1 MACLPEPPPVR
12 RVDVRGLEAR
22 HGHTPAHVVEVH
34 GLEVRYGEVDALR
47 GLDLTIRPGE
57 LVAFLGPNGA
67 GKTSLLEVLGG
78 FRDHHA
84 GTVEVLGCDPGPA
97 TAQLAR
103 PARHRAAGRGP
114 RARAERPGV
123 PRALR
128 GLLRAP

>member
-84 GTVEVLGCDPGPA
+84 GTVEVLGCDPG
-97 TAQLAR
+97 R
-103 PARHRAAGRGP
+103 PPRSWRDRLGIVLQDAAP
-114 RARAERPGV
+114 EPGLSV
-123 PRALR
+123 QE
-128 GLLRAP
+128 